1 MLISARSKETIDA
14 CRFCWMC
21 RHICPIG
28 NATGQERNTARA
40 RAVALSL
47 VERGAAELDDC
58 IDNIYECALCGAC
71 TKDCATGW
79 DPVMFTKEVR
89 LEIATQGKLPA
100 YVNKMLDNL
109 DECGNIYG
117 VKEMDAD
124 LKKAIDSVSANA
136 DTVLF
141 LGMDARSKAPTYA
154 IEAIELLK
162 KAGVKFTVLADEPNS
177 GWALDTLVGA
187 ADETKTAMKNAVKVL
202 NNYKTVIA
210 LDPVDAKTFLREY
223 KEWDLG
229 LTAEVKTF
237 TAFVAELIANG
248 LAVKKSAE
256 KVSFQDPAQLARDVE
271 ETEPAR
277 VIINAVAE
285 NREMLLFGRDTMF
298 GGNLMMNEYLPTT
311 MSWVAIER
319 WKNFLAT
326 DANTLVCASP
336 SEYEILKANKPEGKN
351 IVTVAKLVLDALK

>member
-1 MLISARSKETIDA
+1 
-14 CRFCWMC
+14 MC

-47 VERGAAELDDC
+47 VERGAAELDDV

-79 DPVMFTKEVR
+79 DPILFTKEVR
-89 LEIATQGKLPA
+89 LEIATQNKLPA

-117 VKEMDAD
+117 VKEMDAE
-124 LKKAIDSVSANA
+124 LKKAIASVSDKA
-136 DTVLF
+136 DTLLF
-141 LGMDARSKAPTYA
+141 LGMDARTKAPTYA
-154 IEAIELLK
+154 VEAIELLK
-162 KAGVKFTVLADEPNS
+162 KAGVKFTVLADEPDS

-187 ADETKTAMKNAVKVL
+187 ADETKTTMKNAVKVL
-202 NNYKTVIA
+202 NSYKTVIA

-237 TAFVAELIANG
+237 TAVVAELIKDGKLN
-248 LAVKKSAE
+248 VKKSAK
-256 KVSFQDPAQLARDVE
+256 KVTFQDPAQLARDLE
-271 ETEPAR
+271 ETAPAR
-277 VIINAVAE
+277 VIVNACAE
-285 NREMLLFGRDTMF
+285 NCEMLLNGRDTMF
-298 GGNLMMNEYLPTT
+298 GGNLIMNEYIPNT
-311 MSWVAIER
+311 MNLVAAER
-319 WKNFLAT
+319 WKNVAAT
-326 DANTLVCASP
+326 EADTLVCASP
-336 SEYEILKANKPEGKN
+336 SEYEILKANKPEGKEA
-351 IVTVAKLVLDALK
+351 ITIAKLVLDACK

>member
-1 MLISARSKETIDA
+1 MLISAKSKETIDA

-79 DPVMFTKEVR
+79 DPILFTKEVR
-89 LEIATQGKLPA
+89 LEIATQGKLPE
-100 YVNKMLDNL
+100 YINKMLDNL
-109 DECGNIYG
+109 DESGNIYG
-117 VKEMDAD
+117 VKEMDAE
-124 LKKAIDSVSANA
+124 LKKAIDSVSAPA

-141 LGMDARSKAPTYA
+141 LGMDARAKAPTYA

-177 GWALDTLVGA
+177 GWALDTVVGA
-187 ADETKTAMKNAVKVL
+187 ADETKTAMKACAKVL
-202 NNYKTVIA
+202 NDYKTVIA

-223 KEWDLG
+223 KEWDIG
-229 LTAEVKTF
+229 LEAEVKTF
-237 TAFVAELIANG
+237 TAVVADLVSKLG
-248 LAVKKSAE
+248 VKKSAN
-256 KVSFQDPAQLARDVE
+256 KVSFQDPAQLARDLE

-285 NREMLLFGRDTMF
+285 NCEMLLFGRDTMF
-298 GGNLMMNEYLPTT
+298 GGNLLMNEYLPTT
-311 MSWVAIER
+311 MSWVALER

-336 SEYEILKANKPEGKN
+336 SEYENLKANKPEGKN
-351 IVTVAKLVLDALK
+351 IVTIARLVLDALK

>member
-1 MLISARSKETIDA
+1 MLISAKSKETIDA

-89 LEIATQGKLPA
+89 LEIATQGKLPE
-100 YVNKMLDNL
+100 YINKMLDNL
-109 DECGNIYG
+109 DETGNIYG
-117 VKEMDAD
+117 VKEMDAE
-124 LKKAIDSVSANA
+124 LKKAIDSVSAPA

-141 LGMDARSKAPTYA
+141 LGMDARAKAPTYA

-177 GWALDTLVGA
+177 GWALDTVVGA
-187 ADETKTAMKNAVKVL
+187 ADETKTAMKACAKVL
-202 NNYKTVIA
+202 NGYRTVIA

-223 KEWDLG
+223 KEWNIG
-229 LTAEVKTF
+229 LEAEVKTF
-237 TAFVAELIANG
+237 TAVVADLVSKLG
-248 LAVKKSAE
+248 VKKSAN
-256 KVSFQDPAQLARDVE
+256 KVSFQDPAQLARDLE

-285 NREMLLFGRDTMF
+285 NCEMLLFGRDTMF
-298 GGNLMMNEYLPTT
+298 GGNLLMNEYLPTT

-351 IVTVAKLVLDALK
+351 IVTVAGLVLDALK